1 MKVIDHI
8 KKSKGDTLFSFEILP
23 PLKGT
28 SIEGLFNS
36 IDRLME
42 FKPKFIDV
50 TSHRE
55 EFIFKKHDSGLLEKI
70 HTRKR
75 PGTVGICA
83 AIQNK
88 FKVDTVPHV
97 ICGGFTREET
107 EYALIDLHYLGIDN
121 VLVLRGDAQKAD
133 NQFIPENNGH
143 KYAID
148 LLSQVSALNN
158 GHYLHDEVENT
169 NPSDF
174 CIGVA
179 GYPEKHFESP
189 SLNTDIKRLKSKVE
203 AGAEYVVTQMFFDNK
218 RYFDFVAK
226 CRKAGINVPIIP
238 GLKPIVSKKQL
249 IAIPR
254 NFYLNLPDSLIQAI
268 ESAKNPDHVR
278 EVGIEWCISQ
288 SKELMENKV
297 PVLHYYTMGKGAST
311 ERIAKA
317 LF

>member
-297 PVLHYYTMGKGAST
+297 PVLHYYTMGKGVST

>member
-1 MKVIDHI
+1 
-8 KKSKGDTLFSFEILP
+8 
-23 PLKGT
+23 
-28 SIEGLFNS
+28 
-36 IDRLME
+36 ME

-121 VLVLRGDAQKAD
+121 VLLLRGDAQKAD
-133 NQFIPENNGH
+133 NQFIPEKNGH
-143 KYAID
+143 RYAID

-203 AGAEYVVTQMFFDNK
+203 AGAQYVVTQMFFDNQ

-249 IAIPR
+249 ITIPR
-254 NFYLNLPDSLIQAI
+254 NFYLNLPDDLIQGI
-268 ESAKNPDHVR
+268 ESAKTPEGAR

-288 SKELMENKV
+288 SKELMGNKV
-297 PVLHYYTMGKGAST
+297 PVLHYYTMGKGEST